1 MSGAAPPLP
10 RRLKFAF
17 SVGSTAEALLISVTS
32 QFTLLFYNQVLGLP
46 AGPVGIALS
55 LGLFANAFFDP
66 MIGSWSDRTR
76 SRLGRRH
83 PFMFASIVPVALTF
97 WAIFNPPAQFGQTF
111 QLVWLA
117 LSCIFFQQALTIFH
131 TPHLAFGGELSESYI
146 ERSQV
151 MSWNTFFFWAGD
163 SAAWLL
169 TFALFFR
176 SSAKFPNGALDPTRW
191 PPLSITVALAVP
203 AMLFASTW
211 FTRSRIPWL
220 PQADPGAPRFSMLEF
235 FRDVG
240 RALGNRNYMMLLI
253 GFFFNAMMSGV
264 RNGLW
269 LYTATFFWRLKTDQL
284 SWFVIG
290 SFVSYVIGSLVVAP
304 LHRRFD
310 KRWTGMGAALGLAV
324 GPALP
329 LALGWLGWLSADTPF
344 ILPILIAFAVL
355 QHIPY
360 SLLTTTVYSALADIA
375 DENEL
380 RFGIRQE
387 GILYSTRTFFA
398 RVDQAIGGALAGWVL
413 TIIAFPAKATP
424 GHVPQ
429 GVLMALAA
437 AFVISTVG
445 GLLAALFY
453 GMINVTKRSHD
464 ACQAALAERRAE
476 TAAAAAV

>member
-1 MSGAAPPLP
+1 MTAGAPPLT

-46 AGPVGIALS
+46 AAPVGLALS
-55 LGLFANAFFDP
+55 VGLFANAFIDP
-66 MIGSWSDRTR
+66 LIGSWSDRTR

-83 PFMFASIVPVALTF
+83 PFMFASIIPVALTF
-97 WAIFNPPAQFGQTF
+97 WAIFNPPGQFGQMF

-117 LSCIFFQQALTIFH
+117 LSCILFQQALTVFH
-131 TPHLAFGGELSESYI
+131 TPHLAFGGELSDNYI

-151 MSWNTFFFWAGD
+151 MSWNTFFLWAGD
-163 SAAWLL
+163 TAAWLM
-169 TFALFFR
+169 TFAWFFR
-176 SSAKFPNGALDPTRW
+176 SSAKFPNGALDPSRW
-191 PPLSITVALAVP
+191 PKLSLMVALAVP
-203 AMLFASTW
+203 AMLFISTW

-220 PQADPGAPRFSMLEF
+220 PQADPAAPRFSLLEF

-240 RALGNRNYMMLLI
+240 RAVSNRNYTMLLI
-253 GFFFNAMMSGV
+253 GFFFMSMMSGV

-269 LYTATFFWRLKTDQL
+269 LYSATFFWKLRTDQI

-290 SFVSYVIGSLVVAP
+290 SLISYVIGSIVVAP

-310 KRWTGMGAALGLAV
+310 KKWTGAGAALAYAV

-329 LALGWLGWLSADTPF
+329 LALGWLGILSADTPF

-360 SLLTTTVYSALADIA
+360 SLLTTTIYSALADIA

-380 RFGIRQE
+380 KFGLRQE
-387 GILYSTRTFFA
+387 GVLYSTRTFFA

-413 TIIAFPAKATP
+413 MLIAFPAKAVP

-429 GVLMALAA
+429 TVLMSLAA

-445 GLLAALFY
+445 GVLAAVFY
-453 GMINVTKRSHD
+453 GMITVTKKTHD
-464 ACQAALAERRAE
+464 ATQAALAAKR
-476 TAAAAAV
+476 AAAAA